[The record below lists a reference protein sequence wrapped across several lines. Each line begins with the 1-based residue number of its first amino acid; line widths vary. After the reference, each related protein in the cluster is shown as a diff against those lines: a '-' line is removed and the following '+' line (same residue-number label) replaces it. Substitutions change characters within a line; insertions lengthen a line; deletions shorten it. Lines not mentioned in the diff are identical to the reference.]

1 MTSVVSP
8 GSSLVA
14 STEPNNPHPLGPE
27 SRDKRPKEDSDALA
41 QQAPKPGLFAALW
54 FWFTLGWMS
63 FGGAGTQVSMMYEEF
78 VEKRR
83 WISPHR
89 FTHALSYCMILP
101 GPEAQQLSIYLG
113 WLMHGPLA
121 GIVAGLLFLIPSF
134 LIMTAFGGLYVLYG
148 QIPELQALL
157 YGLKPA
163 ILAIVLSACIRLGQR
178 VLVGKLWWAVM
189 LLSVA
194 LLQLGAS
201 FVTVIVVAGVVG
213 WTAYLFASRPITGL
227 PASLTRH
234 TVDQQPPIGQRYRLA
249 RRLSDQ
255 DQQNSIINKRY
266 VIDDDSPRHPRAEL
280 DASRILAVLGIG
292 VAIWLLAY
300 GALVAYAPPLL
311 AELAAFFSRVAL
323 VSFGSSY
330 AVLPYLFD
338 TMVDTRQWVS
348 TGQIIDGLAI
358 SEITPGPLTMISTF
372 LGYLASAQHPDLTQF
387 PIAVA
392 GLMGAVVVTVF
403 LFLPSFIF
411 VLAGAPWVEATRRIP
426 ALIAP
431 LTAISAASVA
441 LIFDLALIF
450 AKFILWPTPSGD
462 WGSFRTLDLVAGLIS
477 ALAIVLM
484 LQFRMGMVITM
495 LICIS
500 LGVVAS
506 ALGLP

>member
-1 MTSVVSP
+1 MTAAL
-8 GSSLVA
+8 SSEDRLA
-14 STEPNNPHPLGPE
+14 SNTANTANTAEFPPATGDGPNDREAG
-27 SRDKRPKEDSDALA
+27 
-41 QQAPKPGLFAALW
+41 QTPKPGVFAAFW

-63 FGGAGTQVSMMYEEF
+63 FGGAGTQVSMMYDEF

-121 GIVAGLLFLIPSF
+121 GIIAGLLFLIPSF

-163 ILAIVLSACIRLGQR
+163 ILAIVLSACFRLGQR

-189 LLSVA
+189 LMSMV
-194 LLQLGAS
+194 LLQFGAN
-201 FVTVIVVAGVVG
+201 FITVILAASLLG
-213 WTAYLFASRPITGL
+213 WIAHLFASRPITGL
-227 PASLTRH
+227 PETLTRH
-234 TVDQQPPIGQRYRLA
+234 TVAHQPPIGQRYRLA

-255 DQQNSIINKRY
+255 KQQGVAINPRY
-266 VIDDDSPRHPRAEL
+266 ILDDDSPRHTRSDL

-292 VAIWLLAY
+292 LTLWLLAY

-323 VSFGSSY
+323 VSFGSGY

-338 TMVDTRQWVS
+338 NMVDTRQWVS
-348 TGQIIDGLAI
+348 SGQIIDGLAI
-358 SEITPGPLTMISTF
+358 SEITPGPLAMMSTF
-372 LGYLASAQHPDLTQF
+372 LGYITSAQHPDLTQF
-387 PIAVA
+387 PITTA
-392 GLMGAVVVTVF
+392 GLMGAFVVTAF
-403 LFLPSFIF
+403 LFMPSFIF

-450 AKFILWPTPSGD
+450 AKFILWPTPTGD

>member
-1 MTSVVSP
+1 MTAAVS
-8 GSSLVA
+8 SEDRLA
-14 STEPNNPHPLGPE
+14 SNPAEFPPARGDGPKDRE
-27 SRDKRPKEDSDALA
+27 AG
-41 QQAPKPGLFAALW
+41 QTPKPGVLAALW
-54 FWFTLGWMS
+54 FWFALGWMS

-189 LLSVA
+189 LISIG
-194 LLQLGAS
+194 LLQFGAS
-201 FVTVIVVAGVVG
+201 FITVILAAGLLG
-213 WTAYLFASRPITGL
+213 WIAHLFASRPIAGL
-227 PASLTRH
+227 PESLTRH
-234 TVDQQPPIGQRYRLA
+234 TVASQPPIGQRYRLA
-249 RRLSDQ
+249 RRLSDEKLQ
-255 DQQNSIINKRY
+255 GKAINPGY
-266 VIDDDSPRHPRAEL
+266 ILDDDSPRHARSDL
-280 DASRILAVLGIG
+280 DAGRILAVLGIG
-292 VAIWLLAY
+292 LTLWLLAY

-311 AELAAFFSRVAL
+311 AELAAFFSQVAL

-338 TMVDTRQWVS
+338 NMVDARQWVS
-348 TGQIIDGLAI
+348 TGQLIDGLAI
-358 SEITPGPLTMISTF
+358 SEITPGPLAMIGTF
-372 LGYLASAQHPDLTQF
+372 LGYIASAQHPDLTQF
-387 PIAVA
+387 PITTA
-392 GLMGAVVVTVF
+392 GLMGAFVVTAF

-450 AKFILWPTPSGD
+450 AKFILWPTPTGD

>member
-1 MTSVVSP
+1 LTSGVSQQDGQEALLAKPAALGSTSRNTP
-8 GSSLVA
+8 GGS
-14 STEPNNPHPLGPE
+14 
-27 SRDKRPKEDSDALA
+27 KENQDS
-41 QQAPKPGLFAALW
+41 KPGVLSAFW

-63 FGGAGTQVSMMYEEF
+63 FGGAGTQVSLMYEEF

-121 GIVAGLLFLIPSF
+121 GIIAGLLFLIPSF

-178 VLVGKLWWAVM
+178 VLMGKLWWVVM
-189 LLSVA
+189 LISMG

-201 FVTVIVVAGVVG
+201 FVTVIVAAGLLG
-213 WTAYLFASRPITGL
+213 WIAYLFSSRPITGL
-227 PASLTRH
+227 PESLSRH
-234 TVDQQPPIGQRYRLA
+234 TVAHQPPAGQRYKIA
-249 RRLSDQ
+249 QRLSDQ
-255 DQQNSIINKRY
+255 KRETQVINTRY
-266 VIDDDSPRHPRAEL
+266 MIDDDSPRHARAEL
-280 DASRILAVLGIG
+280 DANRIFAVLGIG
-292 VAIWLLAY
+292 IALWLLAY

-348 TGQIIDGLAI
+348 SGQIIDGLAI

-387 PIAVA
+387 PIATA

-411 VLAGAPWVEATRRIP
+411 VLAGAPWIEAARRIP
-426 ALIAP
+426 SLIAP

-450 AKFILWPTPSGD
+450 AKFILWPTPTGD